1 MLNKLRSSLAGPG
14 YVILN
19 VIRAINIIV
28 FLDTIAACAVIL
40 VKIKTTNG
48 FFFFEAVTH
57 AIVALISSKSICNF
71 WFAKK
76 RTDPYTVA
84 LILSELPILRSY
96 VTRNLPTFGDEAG
109 FISLA
114 VVMMIIGVSTL
125 GNLNASSMS
134 QKELGSTFWRIVL
147 SAGILGMVMSLV
159 NLVAVSLTLV
169 SEVK

>member
-1 MLNKLRSSLAGPG
+1 MQ
-14 YVILN
+14 
-19 VIRAINIIV
+19 
-28 FLDTIAACAVIL
+28 FLVCQ
-40 VKIKTTNG
+40 
-48 FFFFEAVTH
+48 
-57 AIVALISSKSICNF
+57 
-71 WFAKK
+71 K

-125 GNLNASSMS
+125 GNLNSSSMS

-159 NLVAVSLTLV
+159 NLLAVSLTLV
-169 SEVK
+169 REVK